1 MNTIFRKILAF
12 ALTAV
17 MFIGIVPFTG
27 MNIIASAE
35 TYSGTCGDNLT
46 WTFDTETGELKISG
60 TGEMDD
66 YDYGTTPWVAYT
78 ELIEK
83 VSIQNGL
90 KHISRYAFDGCR
102 NVISISFPES
112 LSSIGAFAF
121 SDCISLISIDF
132 PDSLSFIDS
141 SAFSGCIN
149 LNIITLPDNVSIG
162 YCAFN
167 NTGYTNNASNTENGI
182 CYIDRHLYSADIET
196 VTGDCFIKEGTKTI
210 ANSAFSYK
218 RITSIT
224 FPDSVTYIG
233 ESAFAFC
240 YRLSDVSIGNGV
252 VQIDDSSFS
261 DCESLKQIEIPNSV
275 EHIGDYAFFNSGL
288 TSVTI
293 GKNVSIIG
301 DSAFGFCNNLNTVY
315 YNGTEDEWKNIS
327 IGENNDILLN
337 ATIHFL
343 GEEEHK
349 HELTHRTVEST
360 CKVAGME
367 YDICLE
373 CGESFNVVIL
383 PLAAHSW
390 SAWMTRAEATGSV
403 EGEKYRTCSV
413 CGKEETK
420 SVPKLNVIEDEKT
433 GIEIEFDNEYD
444 SGVEIK
450 VEEVFDGNSFE
461 LLEKTYCGIKSK
473 IFDIS
478 TIKDGVKVQPDG
490 KVRVRIPLPEGFGK
504 MPIWVNFIDSENGTV
519 EKIPAEVV
527 NGYVEFET
535 EHFSYY
541 AVVEKLG
548 KVNYVS
554 VDDISMNYKS
564 TTTVEPAIKADVGVD
579 YTVAYSSSDTS
590 VVQVDANGKVTST
603 GTGSAV
609 ITCTVTD
616 EYGNTVSDTCDISVK
631 YTWWQW
637 IIVIVLFGWIWY

>member
-27 MNIIASAE
+27 KTITASAGV
-35 TYSGTCGDNLT
+35 YYDN
-46 WTFDTETGELKISG
+46 
-60 TGEMDD
+60 
-66 YDYGTTPWVAYT
+66 VYT
-78 ELIEK
+78 EGVFTYVLTKNNEAIIYKCNDANITQIDIPSEL
-83 VSIQNGL
+83 GG
-90 KHISRYAFDGCR
+90 YP
-102 NVISISFPES
+102 VISLGYIPYSPEG
-112 LSSIGAFAF
+112 GAPDGIEGKVF
-121 SDCISLISIDF
+121 SDCYNLNRITIPKSIRNIEPGTFKGTDYYNNEENWANGLLYIDDYLVAVKGGYDEYIIKDGTTRMIWGAFEERDDILSITLNEDLKDVPALAFYRCTNISEIIISESVTNIGTSAFSNCRNLSTERLPENLISIETY
-132 PDSLSFIDS
+132 
-141 SAFSGCIN
+141 AFSNCEN
-149 LNIITLPDNVSIG
+149 LVSI
-162 YCAFN
+162 N
-167 NTGYTNNASNTENGI
+167 I
-182 CYIDRHLYSADIET
+182 
-196 VTGDCFIKEGTKTI
+196 
-210 ANSAFSYK
+210 
-218 RITSIT
+218 
-224 FPDSVTYIG
+224 PDSVDIIKSGTFEG
-233 ESAFAFC
+233 
-240 YRLSDVSIGNGV
+240 
-252 VQIDDSSFS
+252 
-261 DCESLKQIEIPNSV
+261 CEKLENI
-275 EHIGDYAFFNSGL
+275 FF
-288 TSVTI
+288 
-293 GKNVSIIG
+293 GKNISKIEYE
-301 DSAFGFCNNLNTVY
+301 AFSFCNNLEDIYFV
-315 YNGTEDEWKNIS
+315 GTEEEWNNI
-327 IGENNDILLN
+327 IMEGGNDPLLN

-373 CGESFNVVIL
+373 CGESFNVVTL
-383 PLAAHSW
+383 PLAEHSW
-390 SAWMTRAEATGSV
+390 SDWMTRAEATGSV

-461 LLEKTYCGIKSK
+461 LLEKTYGGIKSK

-490 KVRVRIPLPEGFGK
+490 KVKVRIPLPEGFGK

-616 EYGNTVSDTCDISVK
+616 EYGNTVSDTCDISAK